1 MSAIQKAFS
10 AMQQALPLAK
20 GNAGEDDSTILD
32 ADIYEDLSEAI
43 QALQSLEG
51 EAVAE
56 DVAHLIFF
64 EDRGRQQEVFTGHGA
79 RDAARN
85 RYDQIS
91 SNWNAHL
98 FVCIDHNSKLDRS
111 PTAHT
116 TPQPPAVPDDQ
127 WLVYN
132 LRESLKFQERRSERL
147 SELLEKASDYK
158 DYLENPEESP
168 VWIWQGDGEDR
179 PDSMVNSLTVV
190 IRADQLRALVDKAKN
205 DAVRDGFVRVP
216 PGVIRDAVSDLKEV
230 QMRLNQSG
238 AYTDPQTTVRICL
251 DRTLEALLT
260 AAQQGDGNE

>member
-1 MSAIQKAFS
+1 MSAIQNAITVLDKMDERLS
-10 AMQQALPLAK
+10 AD
-20 GNAGEDDSTILD
+20 GYLD
-32 ADIYEDLSEAI
+32 TDGPRVEIKEAI

-51 EAVAE
+51 EAVNESLINSIASDICE
-56 DVAHLIFF
+56 SDV
-64 EDRGRQQEVFTGHGA
+64 
-79 RDAARN
+79 
-85 RYDQIS
+85 YDQDKPDS
-91 SNWNAHL
+91 
-98 FVCIDHNSKLDRS
+98 VCISVSDLLVVLGNNLS
-111 PTAHT
+111 TAEGAPALYT
-116 TPQPPAVPDDQ
+116 TPQPPAAPDDQ
-127 WLVYN
+127 RLVYN
-132 LRESLKFQERRSERL
+132 LRESVQIQERKIERL
-147 SELLEKASDYK
+147 SELLQKASDYK